1 MKNMLPL
8 IKNFNVQCSM
18 FNDFSIFAPK
28 MEQTESLIVK
38 QLKDGQERAYK
49 YLYDRHYQVLCYVAA
64 QYVKDDFL
72 AETIVGDVIFH
83 LWEVRE
89 TVTITTSLRSY
100 LMTSVRHRCMDYLKS
115 QHSQHEVPVSTTL
128 NSQFSARPE
137 GALSSERTLNY
148 QLSTIN
154 FSDDSPLGRLL
165 EQELEGEVMK
175 SIGRLPED
183 CRRVFRMSRFE
194 EKKYDE
200 IAHELQ
206 ISVNTVKYHIKHA
219 LALLHEDLRKY
230 L

>member
-1 MKNMLPL
+1 
-8 IKNFNVQCSM
+8 
-18 FNDFSIFAPK
+18 

-38 QLKDGQERAYK
+38 QLKEGQERAYK

-83 LWEVRE
+83 LWEVRD

-100 LMTSVRHRCMDYLKS
+100 LMTSVRHRCMDFLKS
-115 QHSQHEVPVSTTL
+115 QQNQCEVPVSSTL
-128 NSQFSARPE
+128 NSQ
-137 GALSSERTLNY
+137 LSTLNS
-148 QLSTIN
+148 QLSTFN
-154 FSDDSPLGRLL
+154 YPNDNYPLGRLL

-175 SIGRLPED
+175 SISRLPED

-200 IAHELQ
+200 IANELQ

>member
-1 MKNMLPL
+1 M
-8 IKNFNVQCSM
+8 
-18 FNDFSIFAPK
+18 D
-28 MEQTESLIVK
+28 QTESLIVK
-38 QLKDGQERAYK
+38 QLKEGQERAYK

-89 TVTITTSLRSY
+89 TLSITTSLRSY
-100 LMTSVRHRCMDYLKS
+100 LMTSVRHRCMDILKS
-115 QHSQHEVPVSTTL
+115 QQNKREVQVSAVGL
-128 NSQFSARPE
+128 QDFPEFSLFRQDE
-137 GALSSERTLNY
+137 Y
-148 QLSTIN
+148 
-154 FSDDSPLGRLL
+154 PLGRLL

-175 SIGRLPED
+175 SINRLPED
-183 CRRVFRMSRFE
+183 CRRVFSMSRFDDR
-194 EKKYDE
+194 KYEE

-219 LALLHEDLRKY
+219 LTLLHEDLGKY

>member
-1 MKNMLPL
+1 MLINYSL
-8 IKNFNVQCSM
+8 FC
-18 FNDFSIFAPK
+18 IFAPE
-28 MEQTESLIVK
+28 MDQTESLIVK

-89 TVTITTSLRSY
+89 TLSITTSLRSY
-100 LMTSVRHRCMDYLKS
+100 LMTSVRHRCMDILKS
-115 QHSQHEVPVSTTL
+115 QQNQREVPVSAAVFLDTFESNGL
-128 NSQFSARPE
+128 RNDE
-137 GALSSERTLNY
+137 Y
-148 QLSTIN
+148 
-154 FSDDSPLGRLL
+154 PLGRLL

-175 SIGRLPED
+175 SINRLPED
-183 CRRVFRMSRFE
+183 CRRVFSMSRFD
-194 EKKYDE
+194 EKKYEE

-219 LALLHEDLRKY
+219 LALLHEDLGKY